1 MSRNIVWWAFIII
14 NIPLLPVNSDGHHVH
29 QGGGHVAI
37 EEEGEDSAQGGAQ
50 GPLLVNISETD
61 IYFFVTPCMTR
72 IYLTPIFTDLYLE
85 AVRGRLIALKR
96 RSETAKLITKAVVA

>member
-50 GPLLVNISETD
+50 GPLLVNISETV
-61 IYFFVTPCMTR
+61 F
-72 IYLTPIFTDLYLE
+72 L
-85 AVRGRLIALKR
+85 
-96 RSETAKLITKAVVA
+96 